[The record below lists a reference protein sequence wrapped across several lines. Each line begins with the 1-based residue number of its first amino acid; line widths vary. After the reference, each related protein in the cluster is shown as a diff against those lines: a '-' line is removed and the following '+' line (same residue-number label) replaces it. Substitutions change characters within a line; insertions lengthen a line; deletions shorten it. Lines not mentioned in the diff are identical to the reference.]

1 MQNGQSTLPVREDIG
16 TLDNRRQRKSHG
28 AERRSVQRLSQM
40 EIDFLTELLND
51 AKKEGG
57 IQNTDDLGAL
67 AVFLISSTKGG
78 LQYKR
83 VLRDD
88 FFSKILEQLKD
99 LLK

>member
-1 MQNGQSTLPVREDIG
+1 MGNRLCPWREDIG
-16 TLDNRRQRKSHG
+16 TLDNRRQRKSHR

-51 AKKEGG
+51 SKKEGG
-57 IQNTDDLGAL
+57 IQNTDDLEAL